1 MTMTDQIGASVR
13 NDLARRAKA
22 EGRKATRLRLIKARQ
37 KALEAR
43 GLAGD
48 VDEADFDWDGEDE

>member
-22 EGRKATRLRLIKARQ
+22 ETKHDARLRLIKARQ
-37 KALEAR
+37 KALEAS
-43 GLAGD
+43 LAGD
-48 VDEADFDWDGEDE
+48 VDKADDFDWDGEDE